1 MKELLGQNWN
11 ASKALKAVMIA
22 QCAIAGLVVF
32 SDMLQGAFSRSGAT
46 DREVQTTEVPVTP
59 GDQRRQFTPNRL
71 PSAAPNAP
79 EFRTD
84 GAVPRRLEFEAV
96 QIEGYGD
103 ALRITGTIAEGDG
116 ARFDEWLSAR
126 ETPPSVISLHSPGGL
141 VWESLQIGR
150 SIRAAELNTLV
161 AAGDSCFS
169 ACPYILAGGA
179 QRNVSRG
186 AFVGVHQHYFD
197 ENTYLPAFLMVADI
211 QAGQGEVMAYLN
223 EMGIDLLLM
232 SKAML
237 TPPDD
242 VYILVPDELTTFA
255 LATTLTD

>member
-1 MKELLGQNWN
+1 MKEFLGPNWT
-11 ASKALKAVMIA
+11 ATKALKAVMIA
-22 QCAIAGLVVF
+22 QCALAGLVVV
-32 SDMLQGAFSRSGAT
+32 SDMLQGAFARPGAT

-59 GDQRRQFTPNRL
+59 GDQMRQFTPNRL
-71 PSAAPNAP
+71 PNGAPDAP
-79 EFRTD
+79 DFRTD
-84 GAVPRRLEFEAV
+84 GAVPRRLEFKTV

-116 ARFDEWLSAR
+116 ARFEEWLSAR
-126 ETPPSVISLHSPGGL
+126 ETPPSVISLHSPGGS

-161 AAGDSCFS
+161 VAGDSCFS

-179 QRNVSRG
+179 QRDVSRR

-197 ENTYLPAFLMVADI
+197 ENTYLPAFLLVADI
-211 QAGQGEVMAYLN
+211 QSGQGEVMAYLN

-232 SKAML
+232 SKGMM